1 MGGRAAAKALRKQLV
16 AQRAAAAIAGG
27 DDEVGTPGTP
37 ATPGTPSAAAAP
49 PPPPL
54 MRLCSRCGVLTPY
67 LVADRAARAAAAAD
81 VVAAD
86 DVNV

>member
-1 MGGRAAAKALRKQLV
+1 MRKQLV

-49 PPPPL
+49 PPPP
-54 MRLCSRCGVLTPY
+54 
-67 LVADRAARAAAAAD
+67 
-81 VVAAD
+81 
-86 DVNV
+86 